1 MEEKNG
7 IDKLCC
13 EPSGGCSGCL
23 LPIFIIF
30 IMKAS
35 VGYPKVILQTA
46 GY

>member
-23 LPIFIIF
+23 LLIFIIF
-30 IMKAS
+30 IITLIYFTITS
-35 VGYPKVILQTA
+35 V
-46 GY
+46 